1 MKDNRVL
8 CIMNSYCFCG
18 ILQNKNNCVLLCLFS
33 YFCILFC
40 FHYFVSGTGGRGEV
54 SLLSSGTE
62 SGDSFEAPGM
72 SLVSSCVL
80 EIVSYKIHFYI
91 VSYRSSWLCSS
102 SLALQQGS
110 VVKI

>member
-1 MKDNRVL
+1 MVFYKIKIIVYCCACSLIFVL
-8 CIMNSYCFCG
+8 F
-18 ILQNKNNCVLLCLFS
+18 
-33 YFCILFC
+33 YFLFC
-40 FHYFVSGTGGRGEV
+40 FLYFCYYFVSGTGGRGEV